1 MKKRTAILLAA
12 LIFFACL
19 FPFAS
24 DQMKPSSPASAAPG
38 EINAEEQAQ
47 DHVFNLPANL
57 RVIEEDAF
65 EGTAVSTVALPESI
79 ERIESGAFIHT
90 PYLSEVILPEQI
102 QQIDSN
108 AFSPDQP
115 LTVFGIPGSEGQQ
128 WASAHGYTFVNRSIR
143 WVFALLRGV
152 MVGAKTLRARDFVFL
167 SPELTQKAEQP
178 VCRRIG
184 EGPTMRRMERA
195 EMHMQDGYFP

>member
-1 MKKRTAILLAA
+1 MKKRIAVLLAA
-12 LIFFACL
+12 LILWAGL
-19 FPFAS
+19 SPFAS
-24 DQMKPSSPASAAPG
+24 NQTSPSPPGSAAQR

-65 EGTAVSTVALPESI
+65 EGTAVFTVSLPNSM
-79 ERIESGAFIHT
+79 ERIERGAFVHT
-90 PYLSEVILPEQI
+90 PYLSEVILPDRI
-102 QQIDSN
+102 QQIDAN

-115 LTVFGIPGSEGQQ
+115 LTVFGTPGSEGQQ
-128 WASAHGYTFVNRSIR
+128 WASAHGHTFVNRNIR
-143 WVFALLRGV
+143 WMFALLRGL
-152 MVGAKTLRARDFVFL
+152 MAGARTLRAADFVFL
-167 SPELTQKAEQP
+167 KPELAKKAEKP
-178 VCRRIG
+178 VCRKIG